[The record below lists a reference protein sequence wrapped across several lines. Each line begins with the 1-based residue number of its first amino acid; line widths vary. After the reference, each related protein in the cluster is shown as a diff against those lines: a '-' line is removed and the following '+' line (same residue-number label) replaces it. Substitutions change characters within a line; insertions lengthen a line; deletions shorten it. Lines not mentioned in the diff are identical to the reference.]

1 MDGDVVNTG
10 RVVIGVGF
18 VSIGTLL
25 LLDRA
30 GVLDAG
36 DVIAD
41 WWPVLFLVAAALE
54 LLARPRRPIGA
65 TVFAVLG
72 VGLLG
77 ATTGLVPGSVLALLW
92 PLAIIALGAWL
103 LVRRAPRGG
112 DGAFGEDAF
121 DTAVVFSG
129 RRIVCTSHDFRGGNA
144 TAVFGSVEI
153 DLTGARITDT
163 ADVEAV
169 ALFGGVE
176 VKVPPGWRVL
186 MDGPAIFG
194 GNENKVPPSFAED
207 APTLRVRATAIF
219 GGVEVAAGAGW
230 PAATGAPGPSPTPS
244 AR

>member
-1 MDGDVVNTG
+1 MNTG
-10 RVVIGVGF
+10 RVVVGVGF

-30 GVLDAG
+30 DVLDAG
-36 DVIAD
+36 RVIAD

-54 LLARPRRPIGA
+54 LVARPRRPIGA

-77 ATTGLVPGSVLALLW
+77 ATTGLVPGSVLALGW
-92 PLAIIALGAWL
+92 PLAIIALGVWL
-103 LVRRAPRGG
+103 LVRRAPAARLGPGG
-112 DGAFGEDAF
+112 RFGDESF

-129 RRIVCTSHDFRGGNA
+129 RRLVCTSGDFRGGNA

-153 DLTGARITDT
+153 DLTGARIAET
-163 ADVEAV
+163 ADIEAV

-176 VKVPPGWRVL
+176 VTVPPGWRVL

-194 GNENKVPPSFAED
+194 GNDNKVPSTSDES

-219 GGVEVAAGAGW
+219 GGVEVGAGAGW
-230 PAATGAPGPSPTPS
+230 PAATSPSGSAATAP
-244 AR
+244 